1 MCLLSCF
8 TILRNFKSERKESGK
23 MVNVTYVA
31 KSALFDLSF
40 ETSAKTF
47 HKLTV
52 SVSQKL
58 EPHETSIEVNT
69 KDLH

>member
-1 MCLLSCF
+1 
-8 TILRNFKSERKESGK
+8 
-23 MVNVTYVA
+23 MVNVLYLA